1 MRSCDVHTELISTG
15 AAGIPLR
22 DQDATNTKDGEWIK
36 VNTLG
41 HYKLDEM
48 VRIIAVCVCVTP
60 PHMPRPLI
68 QSQAHADNPKNPV
81 PKFRISRRPERPV
94 SGMSTKCIY
103 SFYYFLSFL
112 FVIRF

>member
-48 VRIIAVCVCVTP
+48 VRIITVCVS
-60 PHMPRPLI
+60 RPLI
-68 QSQAHADNPKNPV
+68 CHAPSYSLKLMLIIPRTQFQS
-81 PKFRISRRPERPV
+81 
-94 SGMSTKCIY
+94 SGSAVAP
-103 SFYYFLSFL
+103 SDQSAA
-112 FVIRF
+112 